1 MYMSLKAKLTSGE
14 RVILAEMDTPKGV
27 DISNMI
33 SHARFLKS
41 RVDAVVLPDLDTGVM
56 HLNALAGGAIL
67 NQQGME
73 PVIHVYGRDKNRMA
87 LQGDLLA
94 AHALGI
100 HNLMVVQGE
109 EMVNGDHPDAKIV
122 DDLDELGI
130 LNMIQT
136 LMAGTDLAGFE
147 LHGKPEFTFGIAA
160 PPIADDV
167 QLKQAVADA
176 GKKVAAGAGYI
187 VLQPVFDLDFYRQI
201 ITAFSSLNVP
211 VIASVFLLK
220 NVGMA
225 RYISIN
231 DPSFRLSE
239 DVIRRIRKARDRDT
253 ECVAIAGEMIRSLK
267 EISRGVKISALGW
280 EDKLPAILDSAGL

>member
-1 MYMSLKAKLTSGE
+1 MSFKAKLTSGE

-56 HLNALAGGAIL
+56 HLNALAGGAVL
-67 NQQGME
+67 TQQGLE
-73 PVIHVYGRDKNRMA
+73 PVIHVYGRDRNRMA

-94 AHALGI
+94 AHVLGI

-109 EMVNGDHPDAKIV
+109 EMINGDHPDSKIV
-122 DDLDELGI
+122 DDVDELGI

-147 LHGKPEFTFGIAA
+147 LHGNPEFIPGIAA
-160 PPIADDV
+160 PPIADED
-167 QLKQAVADA
+167 QLTQAVADA
-176 GKKVAAGAGYI
+176 GPKIAAGAGYI
-187 VLQPVFDLDFYRQI
+187 VLQPVFDLDFYKKI
-201 ITAFSSLNVP
+201 IHAFSSLNVP

-231 DPSFRLSE
+231 DPTSRLSE
-239 DVIRRIRKARDRDT
+239 DVIRRIRQAKDRDT
-253 ECVAIAGEMIRSLK
+253 ECVTIAGEMIRSLK
-267 EISRGVKISALGW
+267 EISQGIKISALGW

>member
-1 MYMSLKAKLTSGE
+1 MSFKTKLTSGK

-27 DISNMI
+27 DISKMI
-33 SHARFLKS
+33 PHARLLKS

-56 HLNALAGGAIL
+56 HLNSLGGGAIL
-67 NQQGME
+67 RQEGIE

-94 AHALGI
+94 AHILGI
-100 HNLMVVQGE
+100 HNLLVVQGE

-136 LMAGTDLAGFE
+136 LMAGTDLAGFD
-147 LHGKPEFTFGIAA
+147 LHGRPEFTTGIAA
-160 PPIADDV
+160 PPIADDT
-167 QLKQAVADA
+167 QLKQAVTDA
-176 GKKVAAGAGYI
+176 GKKVAAGAGY
-187 VLQPVFDLDFYRQI
+187 VMLQPVFDLDFYKQVI
-201 ITAFSSLNVP
+201 SAFSSLNVP
-211 VIASVFLLK
+211 VIASVYLLK

-239 DVIRRIRKARDRDT
+239 EVIRRIRQAKDRDT

-267 EISRGVKISALGW
+267 DLSQGVKISALGW

>member
-1 MYMSLKAKLTSGE
+1 MSFKTKLTSGK

-27 DISNMI
+27 DISKMI
-33 SHARFLKS
+33 PHARLLKS

-56 HLNALAGGAIL
+56 HLNSLGGGAVLRQEGI
-67 NQQGME
+67 E

-94 AHALGI
+94 AHILGI
-100 HNLMVVQGE
+100 HNLLVVQGE

-136 LMAGTDLAGFE
+136 LMAGTDMAGFD
-147 LHGKPEFTFGIAA
+147 LHGRPEFTTGIAA
-160 PPIADDV
+160 PPIADDT
-167 QLKQAVADA
+167 QLKQAVTDA
-176 GKKVAAGAGYI
+176 GRKIAAGAGY
-187 VLQPVFDLDFYRQI
+187 VMLQPVFDLDFYKQVI
-201 ITAFSSLNVP
+201 SAFSSLNVP
-211 VIASVFLLK
+211 VIASVYLLK

-239 DVIRRIRKARDRDT
+239 EVIRRIRQSKDRDT

-267 EISRGVKISALGW
+267 DLSQGVKISALGW

>member
-1 MYMSLKAKLTSGE
+1 MSFKTKLTSGK

-27 DISNMI
+27 DISKMI
-33 SHARFLKS
+33 PHARLLKS

-56 HLNALAGGAIL
+56 HLNSLGGGAIL
-67 NQQGME
+67 RQEGIE

-94 AHALGI
+94 AHILGI
-100 HNLMVVQGE
+100 HNLLVVRGE

-136 LMAGTDLAGFE
+136 LMAGTDLAGFD
-147 LHGKPEFTFGIAA
+147 LHGRPEFTTGIAA
-160 PPIADDV
+160 PPIADDT
-167 QLKQAVADA
+167 QLKQAVTDA
-176 GKKVAAGAGYI
+176 GKKIAAGAGY
-187 VLQPVFDLDFYRQI
+187 VMLQPVFDLDFYKQVI
-201 ITAFSSLNVP
+201 NAFSSLNVP
-211 VIASVFLLK
+211 VIASVYLLK

-239 DVIRRIRKARDRDT
+239 DVIRRIRQAKDRDT
-253 ECVAIAGEMIRSLK
+253 ECVTIAGEMIRSLK
-267 EISRGVKISALGW
+267 EISQGVKISALGW

>member
-1 MYMSLKAKLTSGE
+1 MSFKTKLTSGK

-27 DISNMI
+27 DISKMI
-33 SHARFLKS
+33 PHARLLKS

-56 HLNALAGGAIL
+56 HLNSLGGGAIL
-67 NQQGME
+67 RQEGID

-94 AHALGI
+94 AHILGI
-100 HNLMVVQGE
+100 HNLLVVQGE
-109 EMVNGDHPDAKIV
+109 EMINGDHPDAKIV

-136 LMAGTDLAGFE
+136 LMAGTDLAGFD
-147 LHGKPEFTFGIAA
+147 LHGKPEFTTGIAA
-160 PPIADDV
+160 PPIVDEN
-167 QLKQAVADA
+167 QLKQAVTEA
-176 GKKVAAGAGYI
+176 GKKIAAGAGYI
-187 VLQPVFDLDFYRQI
+187 MLQPVFDLEFYKQV

-231 DPSFRLSE
+231 DPSFRLPE
-239 DVIRRIRKARDRDT
+239 EVIRRIRQAKDRDA

-267 EISRGVKISALGW
+267 DLSQGVKISALGW

>member
-1 MYMSLKAKLTSGE
+1 MSFKTKLTSGK

-27 DISNMI
+27 DISKMI
-33 SHARFLKS
+33 PHARLLKS

-56 HLNALAGGAIL
+56 HLNSLGGGAIL
-67 NQQGME
+67 RQEGID

-94 AHALGI
+94 AHILGI
-100 HNLMVVQGE
+100 HNLLVVQGE
-109 EMVNGDHPDAKIV
+109 EMINGDHPDAKIV

-136 LMAGTDLAGFE
+136 LMAGTDLAGFD
-147 LHGKPEFTFGIAA
+147 LHGKPEFTTGIAA
-160 PPIADDV
+160 PPIVDEN
-167 QLKQAVADA
+167 QLKQAVTDA
-176 GKKVAAGAGYI
+176 GKKIAAGAGYI
-187 VLQPVFDLDFYRQI
+187 MLQPVFDLEFYKQV

-231 DPSFRLSE
+231 DPSFRLPE
-239 DVIRRIRKARDRDT
+239 EVIRRIRQAKDRDA

-267 EISRGVKISALGW
+267 DISQGVKISALGW

>member
-1 MYMSLKAKLTSGE
+1 MSFKTKLTSGK

-27 DISNMI
+27 DISKMI
-33 SHARFLKS
+33 PHARLLKS

-56 HLNALAGGAIL
+56 HLNSLGGGAIL
-67 NQQGME
+67 RQEGIE

-94 AHALGI
+94 AHILGI
-100 HNLMVVQGE
+100 HNLLVVQGE

-136 LMAGTDLAGFE
+136 LMAGTDLAGFD
-147 LHGKPEFTFGIAA
+147 LHGRPEFTTGIAA
-160 PPIADDV
+160 PPIADDT
-167 QLKQAVADA
+167 QLKQAVTDA
-176 GKKVAAGAGYI
+176 GRKIAAGAGY
-187 VLQPVFDLDFYRQI
+187 VMLQPIFDLDFYKQV

-211 VIASVFLLK
+211 VIASVYLLK

-231 DPSFRLSE
+231 DPSFRLPE
-239 DVIRRIRKARDRDT
+239 EVIRRIRQAKDRDT

-267 EISRGVKISALGW
+267 DLSQGVKISALGW

>member
-1 MYMSLKAKLTSGE
+1 
-14 RVILAEMDTPKGV
+14 
-27 DISNMI
+27 
-33 SHARFLKS
+33 
-41 RVDAVVLPDLDTGVM
+41 
-56 HLNALAGGAIL
+56 
-67 NQQGME
+67 
-73 PVIHVYGRDKNRMA
+73 MA

-94 AHALGI
+94 AHILGI
-100 HNLMVVQGE
+100 HNLLVVQGE
-109 EMVNGDHPDAKIV
+109 EMINGDHPDAKIV

-136 LMAGTDLAGFE
+136 LMAGTDLAGFD
-147 LHGKPEFTFGIAA
+147 LHGKPEFTTGIAA
-160 PPIADDV
+160 PPIVDEN
-167 QLKQAVADA
+167 QLKQAVTEA
-176 GKKVAAGAGYI
+176 GKKIAAGAGYI
-187 VLQPVFDLDFYRQI
+187 MLQPVFDLEFYKQV

-231 DPSFRLSE
+231 DPSFRLPE
-239 DVIRRIRKARDRDT
+239 EVIRRIRQAKDRDA

-267 EISRGVKISALGW
+267 DLSQGVKISALGW

>member
-1 MYMSLKAKLTSGE
+1 MSFKTKLTSGK

-27 DISNMI
+27 DISKMI
-33 SHARFLKS
+33 PHARLLKS

-56 HLNALAGGAIL
+56 HLNSLGGGAIL
-67 NQQGME
+67 RQEGIE

-94 AHALGI
+94 AHILGI
-100 HNLMVVQGE
+100 HNLLVVQGE

-136 LMAGTDLAGFE
+136 LMAGTDLAGFD
-147 LHGKPEFTFGIAA
+147 LHGRPEFTTGIAA
-160 PPIADDV
+160 PPVADDN
-167 QLKQAVADA
+167 QLKQAVTDA
-176 GKKVAAGAGYI
+176 GKKIAAGAGY
-187 VLQPVFDLDFYRQI
+187 VMLQPVFDLDFYKKV
-201 ITAFSSLNVP
+201 ITAFSSLDVP

-239 DVIRRIRKARDRDT
+239 EVIRRIRQAKDRDT

-267 EISRGVKISALGW
+267 DISQGVKISALGW

>member
-1 MYMSLKAKLTSGE
+1 MSFKAKLTSGK
-14 RVILAEMDTPKGV
+14 RLVLAEMDTPKGV
-27 DISNMI
+27 DISKII
-33 SHARFLKS
+33 SHSRFLKS
-41 RVDAVVLPDLDTGVM
+41 RVDAVVLPDLDNGVM

-67 NQQGME
+67 YREGIE

-94 AHALGI
+94 AHILGI
-100 HNLMVVQGE
+100 HNLLVVQGE

-136 LMAGTDLAGFE
+136 LMAGTDLAGFD
-147 LHGKPEFTFGIAA
+147 LQGRPEFTTGVAV
-160 PPIADDV
+160 PPIVDED

-176 GKKVAAGAGYI
+176 GKKVAAGAEYVI
-187 VLQPVFDLDFYRQI
+187 LQPVFDLDFYKQI
-201 ITAFSSLNVP
+201 INAFSSLNVP

-231 DPSFRLSE
+231 DPASRLSE
-239 DVIRRIRKARDRDT
+239 QLIRRIRQAKDRDS
-253 ECVAIAGEMIRSLK
+253 ECVAVAGEMIRSLK
-267 EISRGVKISALGW
+267 ELSQGIKISALGW
-280 EDKLPAILDSAGL
+280 EDRLPAILDSAGL

>member
-1 MYMSLKAKLTSGE
+1 MSFKSKLTSGK
-14 RVILAEMDTPKGV
+14 RVVLAEMDTPKGV
-27 DISNMI
+27 DISKII
-33 SHARFLKS
+33 SHSRFLKS
-41 RVDAVVLPDLDTGVM
+41 RVDAVVLPDLDNGVM

-67 NQQGME
+67 YREGIE

-94 AHALGI
+94 AHILGI
-100 HNLMVVQGE
+100 HNLLVVQGE

-136 LMAGTDLAGFE
+136 LMAGTDLAGFD
-147 LHGKPEFTFGIAA
+147 LQGRPEFTTGVAV
-160 PPIADDV
+160 PPIVDED

-176 GKKVAAGAGYI
+176 GKKVAAGAEYVI
-187 VLQPVFDLDFYRQI
+187 LQPVFDLDFYKQI
-201 ITAFSSLNVP
+201 INAFSSLNVP

-231 DPSFRLSE
+231 DPASRLSE
-239 DVIRRIRKARDRDT
+239 QLIRRIRQAKDRDS
-253 ECVAIAGEMIRSLK
+253 ECVAVAGEMIRSLK
-267 EISRGVKISALGW
+267 ELSQGIKISALGW
-280 EDKLPAILDSAGL
+280 EDRLPAILDSAGL

>member
-1 MYMSLKAKLTSGE
+1 MSFKTKLTSGK

-27 DISNMI
+27 DISKMI
-33 SHARFLKS
+33 PHARLLKS

-56 HLNALAGGAIL
+56 HLNSLGGGAIL
-67 NQQGME
+67 RQEGIE

-94 AHALGI
+94 AHILGI
-100 HNLMVVQGE
+100 HNLLVVQGE

-122 DDLDELGI
+122 NDLDELGI

-136 LMAGTDLAGFE
+136 LMAGTDLAGFD
-147 LHGKPEFTFGIAA
+147 LHGKPEFTTGIAA
-160 PPIADDV
+160 PPIADDA
-167 QLKQAVADA
+167 QLKQAVTDA
-176 GKKVAAGAGYI
+176 GKKIAAGAGY
-187 VLQPVFDLDFYRQI
+187 VMLQPVFDLDFYKQV

-239 DVIRRIRKARDRDT
+239 EVIRRIRQAKDRDT

-267 EISRGVKISALGW
+267 DLSQGVKISALGW

>member
-1 MYMSLKAKLTSGE
+1 MSFKTKLTSGK

-27 DISNMI
+27 DISKMI
-33 SHARFLKS
+33 PHARLLKS

-56 HLNALAGGAIL
+56 HLNSLGGGAIL
-67 NQQGME
+67 RQEGID

-94 AHALGI
+94 AHILGI
-100 HNLMVVQGE
+100 HNLLVVQGE
-109 EMVNGDHPDAKIV
+109 EMINGDHPDAKIV

-136 LMAGTDLAGFE
+136 LMAGTDLAGFD
-147 LHGKPEFTFGIAA
+147 LHGKPEFTTGIAA
-160 PPIADDV
+160 PPIVDEN
-167 QLKQAVADA
+167 QLKQAVTEA
-176 GKKVAAGAGYI
+176 GKKIAAGAGYI
-187 VLQPVFDLDFYRQI
+187 MLQPVFDLEFYKQV

-231 DPSFRLSE
+231 DPSFRLPE
-239 DVIRRIRKARDRDT
+239 EVIRRIRQAKDRDA

-267 EISRGVKISALGW
+267 DISQGVKISALGW

>member
-1 MYMSLKAKLTSGE
+1 MSFKAKLTSGE
-14 RVILAEMDTPKGV
+14 RVVLAEMDTPKGV
-27 DISNMI
+27 DISDLI
-33 SHARFLKS
+33 THVRFLKS
-41 RVDAVVLPDLDTGVM
+41 RVDAVMLPDLDTGVM

-94 AHALGI
+94 AHVLGI

-109 EMVNGDHPDAKIV
+109 EMINGDHPDSKIV
-122 DDLDELGI
+122 DDVDELGI

-147 LHGKPEFTFGIAA
+147 LRGRPEFTFGIAA
-160 PPIADDV
+160 PPIADDN
-167 QLKQAVADA
+167 QLKQAVTDA
-176 GKKVAAGAGYI
+176 GQKVAAGAGYI
-187 VLQPVFDLDFYRQI
+187 VLQPVFDLDFYKQVI
-201 ITAFSSLNVP
+201 QAFSSLNVP

-239 DVIRRIRKARDRDT
+239 DMIRRIRRARDRDT

-267 EISRGVKISALGW
+267 EVSQGIKISALGW